1 MTPHNDSKDSKPCI
15 GLLNPD
21 QEDQMKVCGYRRS
34 LMRTGFCWACIFL
47 TGGLLR
53 LVLHW
58 WRHLYLYATCSQC
71 SLEEAEQVLVTED
84 YQGKHKMYHVKQ
96 IQVLTSSNLKTLL
109 EKEQQSIERT
119 HIECD
124 HVENVLQLSV
134 HFTSA
139 QFKKCSSI
147 RIFRCKQLVYAW
159 NNNTN
164 RFQRINGLDLNIPC
178 SYYHQQRGLPVH
190 EQISRRIVFGD
201 NEITVPL
208 RDFKTLLFLEVL
220 NPFYVFQLF
229 SVILWFTYDYY

>member
-1 MTPHNDSKDSKPCI
+1 M
-15 GLLNPD
+15 
-21 QEDQMKVCGYRRS
+21 
-34 LMRTGFCWACIFL
+34 
-47 TGGLLR
+47 
-53 LVLHW
+53 
-58 WRHLYLYATCSQC
+58 
-71 SLEEAEQVLVTED
+71 
-84 YQGKHKMYHVKQ
+84 
-96 IQVLTSSNLKTLL
+96 

-139 QFKKCSSI
+139 QFKSTCHINILRYTNFQHRFFLECSSI

-229 SVILWFTYDYY
+229 SVILWFTYDYYYYACVILLMSVFGITVSVLQTKKVSISIRTL